1 MMTIDAGVL
10 PPEKAPMFD
19 LTKPWPPGLNRE
31 TWYLYLLGS
40 AVAVLLVSQID
51 IFASR
56 AAIAWP
62 DIARAPFFFITDYGL
77 SDWVL
82 IPSLAIFI
90 VAVFAGHFLRG
101 LKRLA
106 SYEVS
111 MLAGYI
117 FVGVGL
123 PGLVSNGIKRLV
135 GRGRPEMF
143 DQFGAFSFHGV
154 FNDWTFQSFPSGH
167 STTAIA
173 MAFVLGF
180 WVPRLFPWLLALG
193 LVVCFSRVPVGMHYP
208 SDVVGGFG
216 LGLIGAYAVRNFFA
230 RRRWM
235 FKLRPDGRVVPRP
248 LSAIRRLYQRA
259 RA

>member
-1 MMTIDAGVL
+1 
-10 PPEKAPMFD
+10 MFD
-19 LTKPWPPGLNRE
+19 LTKPWPLGLNRE
-31 TWYLYLLGS
+31 TWFLYLLGF

-51 IFASR
+51 ILASR

-62 DIARAPFFFITDYGL
+62 DAGRAPFFFVTDYGL

-82 IPSLAIFI
+82 IPSLAVFI
-90 VAVFAGHFLRG
+90 LAVFAGHFLRG

-106 SYEVS
+106 SYEVA

-123 PGLVSNGIKRLV
+123 PGLVSNGIKRLI

-167 STTAIA
+167 ATTAIA
-173 MAFVLGF
+173 LAFTLGF
-180 WVPRLFPWLLALG
+180 MAPRLFPWLLALG
-193 LVVCFSRVPVGMHYP
+193 IVVCISRVPVGMHYP
-208 SDVVGGFG
+208 TDVFSGFC
-216 LGLIGAYAVRNFFA
+216 LGLIGAYAVRNGFA

-235 FKLRPDGRVVPRP
+235 FKRRPDGRIVPRP

>member
-1 MMTIDAGVL
+1 
-10 PPEKAPMFD
+10 MFD

-31 TWYLYLLGS
+31 TWFLYLLGF

-51 IFASR
+51 IWTSR
-56 AAIAWP
+56 GAIAWS
-62 DIARAPFFFITDYGL
+62 DDWRAPFFFITDYGL

-82 IPSLAIFI
+82 IPTIIVFMLA
-90 VAVFAGHFLRG
+90 VLAGHFLRG
-101 LKRLA
+101 LPRLA

-111 MLAGYI
+111 MLSGYI

-123 PGLVSNGIKRLV
+123 PGLVSNLIKRV
-135 GRGRPEMF
+135 IGRGRPEMF
-143 DQFGAFSFHGV
+143 DQFGAFSFHAM

-173 MAFVLGF
+173 LAFTIGF
-180 WVPRLFPWLLALG
+180 LAPRLFAWFLAIG
-193 LVVCFSRVPVGMHYP
+193 LVVCFSRIPVGMHYP
-208 SDVVGGFG
+208 SDVFAGFC
-216 LGLIGAYAVRNFFA
+216 LGLIGAYFVRNFFA

-235 FKLRPDGRVVPRP
+235 FKIGPDGHIVPRP
-248 LSAIRRLYQRA
+248 LSAIRRLYKRA